1 MTDGRIQDRPTGG
14 RKLLHRF
21 EGRSVTRR
29 ELRRGLE
36 ARFQPLRPARSWR
49 LLLAGIFGP
58 LVWVACILFAIL
70 LVKPMDEVLLGA
82 LITIASLVFAAIVLL
97 MLRRGRIHE
106 ERDFVDPT

>member
-1 MTDGRIQDRPTGG
+1 MGEGRMQDRPTGG
-14 RKLLHRF
+14 GKLLHDF

-70 LVKPMDEVLLGA
+70 LIKPTDEVLLGA
-82 LITIASLVFAAIVLL
+82 LITVASLIFATTVLL

-106 ERDFVDPT
+106 ERDYVGPT